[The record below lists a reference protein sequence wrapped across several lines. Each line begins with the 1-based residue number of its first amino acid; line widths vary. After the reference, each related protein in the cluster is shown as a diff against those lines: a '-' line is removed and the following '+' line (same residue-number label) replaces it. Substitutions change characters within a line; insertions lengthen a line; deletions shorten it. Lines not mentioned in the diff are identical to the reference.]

1 MPERHGAEKR
11 TILPRFHNLTPRG
24 ATIFRRRS
32 QLMTPFAPGR
42 RPRALKAGHKTSTS
56 PGGAERA
63 SEYFHLPVPAGMSW
77 PNRQNHLPP
86 NADIARR
93 FKPIPRLTLLS
104 PKDTFAVG
112 QISGVASP
120 ILSHHRAAFAQ
131 SSRTVGAGS
140 DGRRPCMPVDG
151 EIVWSRPP
159 DAEVKFCGRSA
170 KARYTGGEHV

>member
-104 PKDTFAVG
+104 PKRHLRRRANQWPCFAHPVPS
-112 QISGVASP
+112 QSGVCA
-120 ILSHHRAAFAQ
+120 IVTNGGCRMRWTQAVH
-131 SSRTVGAGS
+131 AG
-140 DGRRPCMPVDG
+140 GRRNRLVPA
-151 EIVWSRPP
+151 SR
-159 DAEVKFCGRSA
+159 R
-170 KARYTGGEHV
+170 